1 MGKSALVESAE
12 ERLTQTR
19 GDICKSR
26 GKHMQDADRG
36 DRFKTFTD
44 SVRIIGNLGELLAT
58 LQADV
63 LAIEGLPVDGN
74 GNAEAIV
81 NVENSASLHM
91 VRIPPSVL
99 LLSKSGEV
107 ARAILA
113 LKTEFIEILKHAEV
127 LEERCKPQRPA
138 EPVAPRGELDL
149 ELLERMTRA
158 MQEEIN
164 AAPRQPHASNTPDRN
179 GRLTPRLRPRVA
191 QPRLHTVTSVAESSP
206 DARRSSP
213 QTNP

>member
-1 MGKSALVESAE
+1 MGKSALVELAE

-19 GDICKSR
+19 EDICKSR

-58 LQADV
+58 LQGDV
-63 LAIEGLPVDGN
+63 VAIEGLPVDGN

-81 NVENSASLHM
+81 NVEDSPSLHI

-127 LEERCKPQRPA
+127 LEARCKSQPSP

-149 ELLERMTRA
+149 ELLERMTRE
-158 MQEEIN
+158 MQEEIK
-164 AAPRQPHASNTPDRN
+164 AVPPRPQTSYTPDRN
-179 GRLTPRLRPRVA
+179 GPLTPRLRPRIT
-191 QPRLHTVTSVAESSP
+191 QPRFHTVMSVAESSP
-206 DARRSSP
+206 NARRSSP
-213 QTNP
+213 